1 MSNKSFFFCPKLGQ
15 VSNPQW
21 LTYTQI
27 LVEYPLPWG
36 EPGGG
41 GAETDTILKIKNPPG
56 GGETLEQERSHDCDK
71 SSTERDIT
79 QGRI

>member
-1 MSNKSFFFCPKLGQ
+1 MGNKSFFFCPKLGQ

-27 LVEYPLPWG
+27 LVEYPLPL
-36 EPGGG
+36 

-56 GGETLEQERSHDCDK
+56 GGD
-71 SSTERDIT
+71 RDLGTRKIT
-79 QGRI
+79 